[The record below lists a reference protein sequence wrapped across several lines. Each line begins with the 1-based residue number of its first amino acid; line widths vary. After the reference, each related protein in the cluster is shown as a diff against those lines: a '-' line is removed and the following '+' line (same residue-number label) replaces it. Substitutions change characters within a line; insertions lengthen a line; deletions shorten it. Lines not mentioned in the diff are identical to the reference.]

1 VRVDAARRHLG
12 RRARPRRVLAGAAP
26 HDTSRARV
34 ARAVFTTRDDRCAG
48 DDDPT
53 RRARGEDD
61 AHRSFDR
68 ASTARD
74 VARDA
79 ETRSNARAVD
89 RARARATI
97 ASDGS
102 RDARDRRAMTRA
114 R

>member
-1 VRVDAARRHLG
+1 MIRVSRIVTRPRARASPAPSL
-12 RRARPRRVLAGAAP
+12 RRAN
-26 HDTSRARV
+26 
-34 ARAVFTTRDDRCAG
+34 DRCAG

-53 RRARGEDD
+53 RRARDEDD
-61 AHRSFDR
+61 ANRSIDR
-68 ASTARD
+68 GSAVRD
-74 VARDA
+74 VARDV

-102 RDARDRRAMTRA
+102 RAARDRRAMTRA

>member
-1 VRVDAARRHLG
+1 MYGLFTHTTGTFGHLVTFRVYAR
-12 RRARPRRVLAGAAP
+12 

-89 RARARATI
+89 RARARAPI